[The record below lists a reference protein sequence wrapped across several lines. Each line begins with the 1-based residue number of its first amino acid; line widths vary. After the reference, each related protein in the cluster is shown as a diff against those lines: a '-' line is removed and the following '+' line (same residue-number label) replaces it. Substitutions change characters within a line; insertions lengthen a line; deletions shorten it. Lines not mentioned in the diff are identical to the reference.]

1 MGIFDARQ
9 ISTQQHLDIEDI
21 RDDLVVLKNGTVSL
35 VLETTSVNFDLLAG
49 QEQQSSIYTFAG
61 LLNSLTF
68 PIQIVISTQKTDT
81 SKYQELLNE
90 YKAKQRNEALNK
102 QIVIYQDFI
111 AALTTTSVILNKRFF
126 AIIPTMAVPIVTKS
140 NPIKSLFGKQE
151 RIINMDELM
160 QRAMVELSPK
170 RDHLIKQ
177 FGNMGLTAR
186 QLVNDELIKLYY
198 GIYEPDKVGLD
209 VLDIRDDQVTGAL
222 VSSKSNQSPSVETN

>member
-21 RDDLVVLKNGTVSL
+21 RDNLVVLKNGTVSL

-90 YKAKQRNEALNK
+90 YKSKQRNEALNK
-102 QIVIYQDFI
+102 QIAIYQDFI

-177 FGNMGLTAR
+177 FGNMGLVAR

-222 VSSKSNQSPSVETN
+222 VSSKANQPQAETN

>member
-21 RDDLVVLKNGTVSL
+21 RENLVVLKNGTVSV

-49 QEQQSSIYTFAG
+49 QEQQSSILTFAG

-81 SKYQELLNE
+81 SKYLELLDE
-90 YKAKQRNEALNK
+90 YKRKQVNQALN
-102 QIVIYQDFI
+102 QQVSIYQDFI
-111 AALTTTSVILNKRFF
+111 ANLTTTSVILNKRFF
-126 AIIPTMAVPIVTKS
+126 AIIPTTNMPLITKTS
-140 NPIKSLFGKQE
+140 PLKSLFGKDE
-151 RIINMDELM
+151 KIINVDQLLLKAQTEL
-160 QRAMVELSPK
+160 APK

-186 QLVNDELIKLYY
+186 QLENDELIKLYY
-198 GIYEPDKVGLD
+198 AIYEPDKAGLD
-209 VLDIRDDQVTGAL
+209 VMNVREDQIQGAL
-222 VSSKSNQSPSVETN
+222 VGSKGK